1 MQLKLANSTRPSGLP
16 MIWQNSSE
24 CPLKLYSY
32 SRRAIENDQNI
43 EISSRQRFIYQ
54 LILCFLFFYIYY
66 YCRSYRVS
74 KHIVLHTR
82 RQKSK
87 PFWGGLTAF
96 LHEGNQKIFKYD
108 MHMSYLSGIIG
119 IGTVGVWV
127 FAVVRRVS
135 RSSGTGAY
143 PGYCQR

>member
-1 MQLKLANSTRPSGLP
+1 MIRILRYPSVNCLFISLFSAFYSFIFIITAGH
-16 MIWQNSSE
+16 IEFQSI
-24 CPLKLYSY
+24 LYY
-32 SRRAIENDQNI
+32 THEG
-43 EISSRQRFIYQ
+43 
-54 LILCFLFFYIYY
+54 
-66 YCRSYRVS
+66 
-74 KHIVLHTR
+74 
-82 RQKSK
+82 QKSK